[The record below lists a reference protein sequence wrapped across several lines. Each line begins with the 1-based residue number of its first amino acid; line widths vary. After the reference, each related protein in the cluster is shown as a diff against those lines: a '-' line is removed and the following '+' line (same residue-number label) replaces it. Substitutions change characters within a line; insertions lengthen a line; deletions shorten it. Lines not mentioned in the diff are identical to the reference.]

1 MFVLNHISGLTR
13 LAPGVI
19 PLIFAYLHPWAQIGE
34 QHVKL
39 IPTIIFAAI
48 LPVSAMAQYYNAAPQ
63 LPPVY
68 QPNNP
73 AANLQWLQR
82 SLQPPQAQPP
92 QLPQWQQQQPP
103 VNCFSMA
110 NGNMWTT
117 TCR

>member
-1 MFVLNHISGLTR
+1 MLALNHIGGLTR

-63 LPPVY
+63 LPVY